1 MIAKIVTTTDQVN
14 IKFSFYIRICIV
26 TREMLAQIQE
36 QRSDQNKK
44 IKLSQILKNAT
55 ERQCFGQFMKFSKF
69 VSDERSEIVSSRS
82 VHEVCAN
89 GLLML
94 RDGVTKGSSTFSQYG
109 YVADEADILKV
120 YETLGVDPYYRIKCN
135 KCNSLGDGCIL
146 YRALEHLNDYHRASF
161 NEIGSY
167 LETLGL

>member
-1 MIAKIVTTTDQVN
+1 MLTQV
-14 IKFSFYIRICIV
+14 
-26 TREMLAQIQE
+26 QE
-36 QRSDQNKK
+36 QKSGQNKK

-55 ERQCFGQFMKFSKF
+55 ERQCFGQFMKFSKI
-69 VSDERSEIVSSRS
+69 VSDEYSEVMSSRT

-94 RDGVTKGSSTFSQYG
+94 KAGVTNGSSTFSLYG
-109 YVADEADILKV
+109 YVADDADILKV
-120 YETLGVDPYYRIKCN
+120 YEKLEVDPYYRIKCN
-135 KCNSLGDGCIL
+135 KCNSLGDGWAL
-146 YRALEHLNDYHRASF
+146 YRALEHMNDYHRSSF